1 LPEKEE
7 KIKQKIKPTYSVFQ
21 NIWFLFKNIWEVDRL
36 TIFSLPVAMV
46 CSVALRYAWLYLPKF
61 VIDRVTNG
69 STAGQIALAS
79 GIFVLACIL
88 VEIINGY
95 FTGNASNRF
104 QKISVNFHKRIFMKT
119 LNCDYAL
126 LEGAEGQTKY
136 QKARNCEGD
145 SFNDQANST
154 LMFYRFFQTT
164 QNILLF
170 ILFTTV
176 LSVVNPLIVV
186 LVLAGSAA
194 EMLARMAFEKWVEK
208 QKDRWAKNDKRQNY
222 VIKTSSDAI
231 SGKDIRI
238 YKMNKWFADLRN
250 MLLKQQIKDRRE
262 RNFKE
267 LLSDVPYLL
276 NTFLRDAI
284 AYAYLAWK
292 ASIGDISVGDL
303 ILYFTAIT
311 QFSVQMQN
319 VVGWIHEI
327 NLSNYK
333 ICDLRNYLDMP
344 DQPDPSD
351 PTDVTTLTRPL
362 NIEFKDVSFSYPGS
376 DKLILDRLNIK
387 MRGGEKIALV
397 GVNGAGKTTIVKLL
411 CGFYKPTS
419 GQILIDGKDIAN
431 MRREDIFSLLSAVF
445 QDISL
450 LPVSVAQNVAMK
462 KPEDIDYALVQDCL
476 KRAGIWDR
484 VSKLPEMES
493 TQLLRH
499 IHDDGVLLS
508 GGEQQKLLLARSLY
522 KQAPVLIL
530 DEPTA
535 ALDPISESEVYD
547 KYQELAGGS
556 TVLFISHRL
565 ASTRFCDRIFFLEN
579 GKITEHGSHF
589 ELMKTGGKYAEMF
602 EIQSHYYKEN
612 ITPNAD
618 ANGVQSMPLKG
629 GAV

>member
-1 LPEKEE
+1 VPENK
-7 KIKQKIKPTYSVFQ
+7 KSTKNKIKPTYSVFQ
-21 NIWFLFKNIWEVDRL
+21 NIGFLIKNVWAADKFTV
-36 TIFSLPVAMV
+36 FSLPVAMI
-46 CSVALRYAWLYLPKF
+46 CSVALRYAWLYLPKL
-61 VIDRVTNG
+61 VIDQVTNG
-69 STAGQIALAS
+69 STVGQIALAS
-79 GIFVLACIL
+79 GVFIVACIL
-88 VEIINGY
+88 LESVNGY
-95 FTGNASNRF
+95 FSGNGGNRF

-126 LEGAEGQTKY
+126 LEGSEGQTKY

-145 SFNDQANST
+145 SFNDRANST
-154 LMFYRFFQTT
+154 SMVWNFFQTT

-194 EMLARMAFEKWVEK
+194 EMLARLAFEKWVEK

-238 YKMNKWFADLRN
+238 YKMSKWFADLRDL
-250 MLLKQQIKDRRE
+250 LLKQQIKDRRE

-267 LLSDVPYLL
+267 LVSDIPYLL
-276 NTFLRDAI
+276 NTFLRDGL

-292 ASIGDISVGDL
+292 ASIGDISVGDF

-344 DQPDPSD
+344 DQPDPAD
-351 PTDVTTLTRPL
+351 PTDITTLSRPL
-362 NIEFKDVSFSYPGS
+362 TIEFKDVSFSYPGS
-376 DKLILDRLNIK
+376 EKLILDRLNMQ

-419 GQILIDGKDIAN
+419 GQILIGGKDIAN

-450 LPVSVAQNVAMK
+450 LPVTVAQNVSMK
-462 KPEDIDYALVQDCL
+462 KPEDIDYALVKDCL
-476 KRAGIWDR
+476 KRAGIWER
-484 VSKLPEMES
+484 VEALPQMEN
-493 TQLLRH
+493 TQLLRK

-535 ALDPISESEVYD
+535 ALDPISESQVYD
-547 KYQELAGGS
+547 KYQELTGSS

-579 GKITEHGSHF
+579 GKITEHGSHA
-589 ELMKTGGKYAEMF
+589 ELMRTGGEYAEMF

-618 ANGVQSMPLKG
+618 VVLEG
-629 GAV
+629 GTV